1 MNAIEPMNG
10 WQATGVTT
18 SDDLAVTAL
27 RAIDVEYEL
36 PPEATPIELTGD
48 AFRVEAPYT
57 AVEERAKAAGL
68 EAMTLQADSSGLRA
82 VVSFDVPEA
91 GLYSM
96 SAFVAPGGGQRFLVD
111 GCRKAVVCPS
121 ESPAGWRPIMS
132 QTLAAGRHTL
142 VLSLANG
149 ASFERL
155 RLEKKKSG
163 ASDYVATMRRLGF
176 DPGPQGPVPRGRA
189 LDAMRFVREQ
199 RRTLM
204 SSLCGD
210 RVLIDES
217 LKGLTTVAGA
227 GAAVV
232 PGQPP
237 GEPLGP
243 GEVPVPPPML
253 PPQPPSSPTT
263 PGGGL

>member
-1 MNAIEPMNG
+1 M
-10 WQATGVTT
+10 
-18 SDDLAVTAL
+18 
-27 RAIDVEYEL
+27 
-36 PPEATPIELTGD
+36 
-48 AFRVEAPYT
+48 EAPTT
-57 AVEERAKAAGL
+57 AVEERARAAGL
-68 EAMTLQADSSGLRA
+68 EAMALKAGRSGLRA
-82 VVSFDVPEA
+82 VVSFEVPEA

-96 SAFVAPGGGQRFLVD
+96 SAFGTPGGGQRFLVD

-121 ESPAGWRPIMS
+121 EGTGWRPIMS

-142 VLSLANG
+142 VLSLADG

-155 RLEKKKSG
+155 RLERKKSA

-176 DPGPQGPVPRGRA
+176 DPGPQGPVARGRA
-189 LDAMRFVREQ
+189 LDAMRFVRDQ

-210 RVLIDES
+210 RVLIEDS
-217 LKGLTTVAGA
+217 IAGLPAQIAGT
-227 GAAVV
+227 AAVV

-243 GEVPVPPPML
+243 GEAPVPPPLL